1 MKWFKTYEVCVINTW
16 HRAFG
21 QAGWRA
27 VLFSATPQMLS
38 RAACFKGTFQA
49 AARHFKCLN
58 DSSKLTFH
66 HSPTN
71 LRGWAGW
78 QQTATGKHTGEEA
91 REPQM
96 PTNWAYESL
105 GPSVPLLTREVHRQ
119 HHLPPTCLGR
129 LFGGLQAML
138 AKCLELQKILE
149 FRQMECQVT
158 VDIVNP
164 SSFLISIE
172 ARHLWHLL
180 IQISLHLDPST
191 KLCCDVTAP
200 SGGVL

>member
-1 MKWFKTYEVCVINTW
+1 MKWIKTYEVFVINTW
-16 HRAFG
+16 HRASG
-21 QAGWRA
+21 RAGWHA
-27 VLFSATPQMLS
+27 VLFSTTPQMLS
-38 RAACFKGTFQA
+38 RAAGFKGTFQA

-96 PTNWAYESL
+96 PTNRADESL
-105 GPSVPLLTREVHRQ
+105 GPSVPLLTCEVHGQ
-119 HHLPPTCLGR
+119 HHLPPTCLGS
-129 LFGGLQAML
+129 LFRGMQAML
-138 AKCLELQKILE
+138 AKCWELQKILE

-164 SSFLISIE
+164 SSFLISTE
-172 ARHLWHLL
+172 TCHLWHLL
-180 IQISLHLDPST
+180 MQMSLHLDHNNN
-191 KLCCDVTAP
+191 
-200 SGGVL
+200 